1 MIQSNL
7 FQNRKTLHSELGSED
22 TNRTEEK
29 NSQPVV
35 TIDDLEILAEQ
46 LVAAIQILK
55 TYKYPLSLR
64 RGGKHLF

>member
-1 MIQSNL
+1 MIQSSL
-7 FQNRKTLHSELGSED
+7 FQNRKTLHPEQRNEV
-22 TNRTEEK
+22 EK
-29 NSQPVV
+29 ITQPVV

-46 LVAAIQILK
+46 LVAAIRILK

>member
-1 MIQSNL
+1 MRPEQGN
-7 FQNRKTLHSELGSED
+7 E
-22 TNRTEEK
+22 EEK
-29 NSQPVV
+29 TGQPVV

-46 LVAAIQILK
+46 LVAAIRILK

>member
-7 FQNRKTLHSELGSED
+7 FQNRKTLHPEQGNE
-22 TNRTEEK
+22 EEK
-29 NSQPVV
+29 TAQPVV

-46 LVAAIQILK
+46 LVAAIRILK

-64 RGGKHLF
+64 RGDKHLF

>member
-1 MIQSNL
+1 MIQSNI
-7 FQNRKTLHSELGSED
+7 FQNRKTLHPEQGNEV
-22 TNRTEEK
+22 EK
-29 NSQPVV
+29 TAQPVV

-46 LVAAIQILK
+46 LVAAIRILK